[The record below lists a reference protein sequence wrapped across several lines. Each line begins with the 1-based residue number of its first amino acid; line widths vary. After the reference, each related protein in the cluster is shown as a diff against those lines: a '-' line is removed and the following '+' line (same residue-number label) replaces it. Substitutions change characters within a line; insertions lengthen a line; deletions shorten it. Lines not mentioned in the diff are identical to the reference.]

1 MGIIW
6 RGREILDFGWG
17 EVREEETDN
26 RFTMARTLTDPQAV
40 GREFHLGFHGGFAIR
55 QNCRNLNGE
64 GARAGMMRGFGKEPR
79 SRALWVLE
87 IATCT
92 ANRPML
98 PPPSSRWRSNARQT
112 TGKRLPRVLDPV
124 KCYFART
131 DPSDETPV
139 MTCED

>member
-1 MGIIW
+1 M
-6 RGREILDFGWG
+6 LDFEWS
-17 EVREEETDN
+17 EVSEEETDM

-40 GREFHLGFHGGFAIR
+40 GREFHLGLHGGSAIR

-92 ANRPML
+92 ANRP
-98 PPPSSRWRSNARQT
+98 SIRR
-112 TGKRLPRVLDPV
+112 RLP
-124 KCYFART
+124 AGAT
-131 DPSDETPV
+131 TPAKQP
-139 MTCED
+139 ENDFPEL